1 MLEIK
6 SVSKAYRTFGR
17 PAVDVLQDVDL
28 SVSANASVGLVGESG
43 SGKSTLLRCIMRL
56 EKPDSGSIEFDGQD
70 IVGLRGESLL
80 EYRRRVQMVFQDPV
94 GSLSPRL
101 SVSEIIQ
108 EGMLVHKQRMTSSAR
123 AARVG
128 ELLERVGLNPDDRSR
143 VPGSF
148 SGGQRQRIAIAR
160 ALAVEPEVLVC
171 DEPVSALDVSV
182 QAQVLNVLLDMRREL
197 GLSLL
202 FVAHDLAVVRYVCD
216 DISVLRAG
224 VIVEHADRQSL
235 FAEPA
240 VDYTRELIDAV
251 PGGGAIRHPSYYRQ
265 PPTHQLVPAH
275 TLENQ

>member
-1 MLEIK
+1 MLEMR
-6 SVSKAYRTFGR
+6 SVSKSYRTLGR
-17 PAVDVLQDVDL
+17 PAVDVLQDVSL
-28 SVSANASVGLVGESG
+28 AVGANASVGLVGESG

-56 EKPDSGSIEFDGQD
+56 EKIDSGSIRFDGED
-70 IVGLRGESLL
+70 VPSLRGTALR
-80 EYRRRVQMVFQDPV
+80 EYRRRVQMVFQDPI

-108 EGMLVHKQRMTSSAR
+108 EGMLVHKRGMSSAAR
-123 AARVG
+123 GARVG
-128 ELLERVGLNPDDRSR
+128 ELLEMVGLDPDDRSR

-160 ALAVEPEVLVC
+160 ALAVEPDVLVC

-216 DISVLRAG
+216 DISVLRSG
-224 VIVEHADRQSL
+224 VIVEHSDRREL
-235 FAEPA
+235 FEAPRVE
-240 VDYTRELIDAV
+240 YTRELIAAV
-251 PGGGAIRHPSYYRQ
+251 PGGDAIRTPSYYRR
-265 PPTHQLVPAH
+265 PPTDLLAAHPQLE
-275 TLENQ
+275 TQ